1 MSGHS
6 KWSSIKHKKG
16 AADAK
21 RGQLFTKLGRE
32 IALAAREGGGNPE
45 MNFRLMLAIDRAKQS
60 NMPKD
65 NIDRAIQRGA
75 GTGKQ
80 DVLEEV
86 IYEGYGPSGTAMLV
100 NALTDNR
107 NRSVAEVRRVFSR
120 HTGNLGE
127 NGCVAWLF
135 DRKGYITIAPED
147 NDPEEVALVAI
158 DAGAEDVK
166 VDAELVEVF
175 TEMGDLQ
182 KVREELEAN
191 EIKIESA
198 ELSWMPKTTMALDD
212 SDTLKTMRLIDAL
225 EELDDVM
232 QVYSNLDIS
241 DEVMEQYV
249 AAGS

>member
-6 KWSSIKHKKG
+6 KWSSIKHKKA

-32 IALAAREGGGNPE
+32 IALAAREGGGNPD
-45 MNFRLMLAIDRAKQS
+45 MNFRLRLAVDRAKQS

-65 NIDRAIQRGA
+65 NIERAIQRGA

-80 DVLEEV
+80 DSLEEV

-100 NALTDNR
+100 NVLTDNR
-107 NRSVAEVRRVFSR
+107 NRSVAEVRRAFAR

-135 DRKGYITIAPED
+135 DRKGYITITPED
-147 NDPEEVALVAI
+147 NDPEETALIAI

-166 VDAELVEVF
+166 VDTDLVEVF
-175 TEMGDLQ
+175 TEIADLQ

-191 EIKIESA
+191 DIKIESA
-198 ELSWMPKTTMALDD
+198 ELSWMPKSTMSLEDG
-212 SDTLKTMRLIDAL
+212 DTIKTMKLIDAL

-241 DEVMEQYV
+241 DEVMEQY
-249 AAGS
+249 AAASG